1 MFLLLA
7 KEVPSKYT
15 YVTTF
20 LVPRSKI
27 QNPRL
32 TALKKKSQTVQ
43 SLSDRIN
50 LIT

>member
-20 LVPRSKI
+20 LVPK
-27 QNPRL
+27 QNTKSRL